1 MKTLLTFLCEL
12 RWIEFL
18 VEALSDFISFKIK
31 AYAPILLSEAYRLA
45 ANFEKQDRT
54 TEPGQLEKR
63 L

>member
-1 MKTLLTFLCEL
+1 M
-12 RWIEFL
+12 
-18 VEALSDFISFKIK
+18 EASRDSIGSKVK
-31 AYAPILLSEAYRLA
+31 AYALVILSEAYRLA